1 MTSSASK
8 SIALRGNPAAI
19 IDGRSAMAADK
30 LGIGSEPL
38 DGSRGFCAAVR
49 AGDFEFKV
57 FRGCNEHWEI
67 QIYHPAENLLDQPST
82 LMAVATKMV
91 AAATYP

>member
-1 MTSSASK
+1 MDLAVFVPQFGQGTSSSRYFGAVM
-8 SIALRGNPAAI
+8 SI
-19 IDGRSAMAADK
+19 
-30 LGIGSEPL
+30 
-38 DGSRGFCAAVR
+38 
-49 AGDFEFKV
+49 
-57 FRGCNEHWEI
+57 WEI